1 MKSPMNQRPD
11 EEAHQATEAFIA
23 KYARKP
29 GTAAKAPKTGG
40 KKARAAVAK
49 DDSAPPEG

>member
-11 EEAHQATEAFIA
+11 DEAHAATEAFIK

-29 GTAAKAPKTGG
+29 GTEAKAAKGAG
-40 KKARAAVAK
+40 KKAASGK
-49 DDSAPPEG
+49 

>member
-11 EEAHQATEAFIA
+11 DEAHEDTEAFIK

-29 GTAAKAPKTGG
+29 GTKPKGRGTKRPAKKPP
-40 KKARAAVAK
+40 AK
-49 DDSAPPEG
+49 S

>member
-11 EEAHQATEAFIA
+11 DEAHQATEAFIA

-29 GTAAKAPKTGG
+29 GTDPAPAPAKKKGAA
-40 KKARAAVAK
+40 
-49 DDSAPPEG
+49 SS